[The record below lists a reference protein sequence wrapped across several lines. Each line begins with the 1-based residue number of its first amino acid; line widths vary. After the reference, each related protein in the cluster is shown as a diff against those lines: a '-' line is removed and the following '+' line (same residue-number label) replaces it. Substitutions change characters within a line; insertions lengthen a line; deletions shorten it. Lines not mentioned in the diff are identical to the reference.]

1 MTYKTAWYVAHRI
14 REAMREARDIQLG
27 DPDTTVEIDE
37 AYIGGRLRHKG
48 STVAKASKTMAIG
61 LAERNWR
68 VHQESMSNRKFEA
81 INPVLDA
88 KLAEVGLIAWDTK
101 GKSVNWEEGTQQ
113 MMLKPDVYAAI
124 QKSGIPAHVEIDL
137 PNTDLYLKLGV
148 VDGTSGKA
156 GTLEVSLHPLTTAST
171 SSVQPKTN

>member
-1 MTYKTAWYVAHRI
+1 MV
-14 REAMREARDIQLG
+14 
-27 DPDTTVEIDE
+27 
-37 AYIGGRLRHKG
+37 
-48 STVAKASKTMAIG
+48 IG
-61 LAERNWR
+61 LAERNWQ
-68 VHQESMSNRKFEA
+68 VHLESMSNRKFEA

-101 GKSVNWEEGTQQ
+101 GKSVNWEEGAQQ